1 MDLAQLSRIHAQKE
15 TNAQKEANAQANQ
28 DAPAPPA
35 EEKSEV
41 SKLRL
46 GMASNLALIALATGQ
61 FLVGL
66 DLSVMS
72 VALPQ
77 IQADFDIGMAQM
89 QWAMMAYMVAGAALA
104 VPAGALGDRT
114 GRRRLYMIGASIFVV
129 GSAVSALSPDMG
141 VLIVGRAIQGVGSG
155 FMGTL
160 ALAMLTSSVPHD
172 QIAKLIGLWTAVT
185 SGASAFG
192 PLIGG
197 AMVQF
202 LGWRWMFGINVI
214 LMALVIPLVM
224 REVPRDI
231 PDGTAK
237 RKVDWLGSS
246 LLTVAMILIAGGLSM
261 LESNKY
267 YEPIVYV
274 PVASGFVVLLIMIM
288 QQRHSITKL
297 TNWASI
303 KVAPIPATLTISV
316 LLSLV
321 LAGAMMQQML
331 LVQNVLGFTP
341 LMAGISSFGAS
352 LMLVVFS
359 PISPRIMG
367 RIGLGPTTGIGLGAT
382 AIGLFGLHLTT
393 TTTGLLQI
401 AFWFAVMG
409 IGIGVGMPAV
419 SAGAMMS
426 IPRDQM
432 GTISGFMALI
442 SSISA
447 VLGIAIIGAISAIRV
462 TSEWLVLGA
471 QIPDYESL
479 TDNVVSGA
487 IPLILKTNGETAAAA
502 AGVSYTVGVTT
513 ALMIAAIGVAIAAVA
528 AVFLLGSRGKTT
540 KTTEHPAEPAGT
552 A

>member
-1 MDLAQLSRIHAQKE
+1 MNLRMDLAQLSRIHAH
-15 TNAQKEANAQANQ
+15 Q
-28 DAPAPPA
+28 DAPAPDTGG
-35 EEKSEV
+35 KTDV
-41 SKLRL
+41 SKSRM
-46 GMASNLALIALATGQ
+46 GMASNVALIALATGQ

-72 VALPQ
+72 VALPS
-77 IQADFDIGMAQM
+77 IQKEFGVGMAQM
-89 QWAMMAYMVAGAALA
+89 EWAVMAYMVAGAALA

-114 GRRRLYMIGASIFVV
+114 GRRRLYLIGTSIFLV
-129 GSAVSALSPDMG
+129 GSAISALTPDMG

-160 ALAMLTSSVPHD
+160 ALAMLTSAVPRD

-192 PLIGG
+192 PIIGG

-224 REVPRDI
+224 REVPRDV
-231 PDGTAK
+231 PDGAAK
-237 RKVDWLGSS
+237 RKVDWLGSA

-261 LESNKY
+261 LETNKY
-267 YEPIVYV
+267 YEPTVYV
-274 PVASGFVVLLIMIM
+274 PVAFGFVVLLIMIM
-288 QQRHSITKL
+288 QQRRSITKL

-303 KVAPIPATLTISV
+303 KVAPIPATLIISV
-316 LLSLV
+316 LLSMV
-321 LAGAMMQQML
+321 LAGALMQQML

-341 LMAGISSFGAS
+341 MMAGISSFGAS

-367 RIGLGPTTGIGLGAT
+367 RIGLGPTTGIGLGIT

-393 TTTGLLQI
+393 TTTGLAQI
-401 AFWFAVMG
+401 AFWFGVMG
-409 IGIGVGMPAV
+409 VGIGVGMPAV
-419 SAGAMMS
+419 SAGAMMA

-447 VLGIAIIGAISAIRV
+447 VLGIAIVSAISAVRV
-462 TSEWLVLGA
+462 TSSWLVIGV
-471 QIPDYESL
+471 QIPGYESL
-479 TDNVVSGA
+479 TDEVVSGA
-487 IPLILKTNGETAAAA
+487 IPEILSTNGQAAAAA
-502 AGVSYTVGVTT
+502 AGVSYTAGVTT
-513 ALMIAAIGVAIAAVA
+513 ALLIAAIGVAIAAAA

-540 KTTEHPAEPAGT
+540 KATEHPVEPAGT

>member
-1 MDLAQLSRIHAQKE
+1 MENLRMDMAQLSRIHAQKE
-15 TNAQKEANAQANQ
+15 ANNQ
-28 DAPAPPA
+28 TPASVSDDNPD
-35 EEKSEV
+35 V
-41 SKLRL
+41 SKSHLA
-46 GMASNLALIALATGQ
+46 MASKLALIALATGQ

-66 DLSVMS
+66 DLSVMA

-77 IQADFDIGMAQM
+77 IQAEFDTGMAQM

-114 GRRRLYMIGASIFVV
+114 GRRRLYMIGASIFVL
-129 GSAVSALSPDMG
+129 GSAISALAPDMG
-141 VLIVGRAIQGVGSG
+141 ILIVGRAIQGIGSG

-160 ALAMLTSSVPHD
+160 ALAMLTSAVPHD

-192 PLIGG
+192 PIIGG

-224 REVPRDI
+224 REVPRDT
-231 PDGTAK
+231 PDGSLK

-246 LLTVAMILIAGGLSM
+246 LLTVAMILFAGGLSM
-261 LESNKY
+261 LERNKFY
-267 YEPIVYV
+267 DPIVYL
-274 PVASGFVVLLIMIM
+274 PVAAGLVVLLIMVM
-288 QQRHSITKL
+288 QQRRSVTKL

-359 PISPRIMG
+359 PISPKIMG
-367 RIGLGPTTGIGLGAT
+367 RIGLGPTTCLGLAT
-382 AIGLFGLHLTT
+382 VAIGLFGLHLTT
-393 TTTGLLQI
+393 TTTGLAQI
-401 AFWFAVMG
+401 ALWFAVMG

-419 SAGAMMS
+419 SAGAMMA

-432 GTISGFMALI
+432 GTIAGFMALI

-447 VLGIAIIGAISAIRV
+447 VLGIAVIGAISSIRV
-462 TSEWLVLGA
+462 TSDWLVRGV

-487 IPLILKTNGETAAAA
+487 IPAILKTNGQEAATAA
-502 AGVSYTVGVTT
+502 GLSYIVGVTT
-513 ALMIAAIGVAIAAVA
+513 ALLIASIGVAIAAVVA
-528 AVFLLGSRGKTT
+528 AFLLGSRGKAA
-540 KTTEHPAEPAGT
+540 KAAKAAKRPGEPAPQE
-552 A
+552 